1 MYEFTPFKKT
11 DKLSFESFMK
21 FPRELL
27 TKEVYKSLSPNA
39 MLLYSIL
46 TDRLELSF
54 KQIESNKKIQFYDAK
69 GDMYVIFKREEI
81 QEKMHIKRAALD
93 SAILQLKECNLI
105 KEKKQGKNMPNI
117 IYLGK
122 TIGMIESEK
131 IDKLRS
137 VENQQSVVHEINS
150 PECRKSTVHNSNN
163 NKYINNNYK
172 SYQGKKSGYQ
182 GRIYPPGFLNK
193 LYANYNSP
201 NDSVEDYKKAKG
213 ITNLDDLIENN
224 D

>member
-21 FPRELL
+21 IPRELL
-27 TKEVYKSLSPNA
+27 TKEEYKNLSPNA

-46 TDRLELSF
+46 TDRLDLSF
-54 KQIESNKKIQFYDAK
+54 KQIESNKKIQFYDAR
-69 GDMYVIFKREEI
+69 GEMYIIFKREEI

-131 IDKLRS
+131 HVIIRSAENEQSGELKIDTS
-137 VENQQSVVHEINS
+137 
-150 PECRKSTVHNSNN
+150 ECRKSAVHNNYN

-172 SYQGKKSGYQ
+172 SYENKKYQ
-182 GRIYPPGFLNK
+182 GRNYSSEFYKK
-193 LYANYNSP
+193 LYANYESIN
-201 NDSVEDYKKAKG
+201 KG
-213 ITNLDDLIENN
+213 
-224 D
+224 

>member
-11 DKLSFESFMK
+11 DKLSFESFIQ

-27 TKEVYKSLSPNA
+27 NREEYKILSPNA
-39 MLLYSIL
+39 MLLYSL
-46 TDRLELSF
+46 LADRLELSF
-54 KQIESNKKIQFYDAK
+54 KQIENNKKIQFYDAR

-81 QEKMHIKRAALD
+81 QEKLHIGRSALD
-93 SAILQLKECNLI
+93 NAVAQLKECNLI

-122 TIGMIESEK
+122 TIGIIEYETTQK
-131 IDKLRS
+131 IRN
-137 VENQQSVVHEINS
+137 VENQQSGMYENDN
-150 PECRKSTVHNSNN
+150 PDCTKSTVQNNNN

-172 SYQGKKSGYQ
+172 GYQGKKSDYK
-182 GRIYPPGFLNK
+182 GRTYPPGYLDR
-193 LYANYNSP
+193 LYANYNGE
-201 NDSVEDYKKAKG
+201 NDSFEDYKKSNG
-213 ITNLDDLIENN
+213 ITSLNDLIENK

>member
-1 MYEFTPFKKT
+1 MYESTPFKKT
-11 DKLSFESFMK
+11 DKLSYESFIQ

-27 TKEVYKSLSPNA
+27 KREEYKVLSHNA
-39 MLLYSIL
+39 ILLYSIL

-54 KQIESNKKIQFYDAK
+54 KQIESNKKIQFYNAK

-105 KEKKQGKNMPNI
+105 KEKKQGKNIPNI

-122 TIGMIESEK
+122 TIGMLESEK
-131 IDKLRS
+131 IDKLRN
-137 VENQQSVVHEINS
+137 VENQQSGVHEINS

-172 SYQGKKSGYQ
+172 TIRVKKVV
-182 GRIYPPGFLNK
+182 I
-193 LYANYNSP
+193 
-201 NDSVEDYKKAKG
+201 KAEF
-213 ITNLDDLIENN
+213 IHQDF
-224 D
+224 

>member
-1 MYEFTPFKKT
+1 
-11 DKLSFESFMK
+11 
-21 FPRELL
+21 
-27 TKEVYKSLSPNA
+27 
-39 MLLYSIL
+39 
-46 TDRLELSF
+46 
-54 KQIESNKKIQFYDAK
+54 
-69 GDMYVIFKREEI
+69 MYVIFKREEI

-137 VENQQSVVHEINS
+137 VENQQSGVHEINS

>member
-11 DKLSFESFMK
+11 DKLSYESFIQ

-27 TKEVYKSLSPNA
+27 KREEYKVLSHNA
-39 MLLYSIL
+39 ILLYSIL
-46 TDRLELSF
+46 TDRLKLSF
-54 KQIESNKKIQFYDAK
+54 KQIESNKKIQFYNAK

-105 KEKKQGKNMPNI
+105 KEKKQGKNIPNI

-122 TIGMIESEK
+122 TIGMLESEK
-131 IDKLRS
+131 IDKLRN
-137 VENQQSVVHEINS
+137 VENQQSGVHEINS

-172 SYQGKKSGYQ
+172 NYQGKKSGYQ

-193 LYANYNSP
+193 KIIN
-201 NDSVEDYKKAKG
+201 K
-213 ITNLDDLIENN
+213 I
-224 D
+224 

>member
-11 DKLSFESFMK
+11 DKLSYESFIQ
-21 FPRELL
+21 FPREVLNR
-27 TKEVYKSLSPNA
+27 EEYKVLSPNA

-81 QEKMHIKRAALD
+81 QEKMHIKRSALD
-93 SAILQLKECNLI
+93 TALAQLKECNLI

-122 TIGMIESEK
+122 TIEMIESEK
-131 IDKLRS
+131 IEKLRS
-137 VENQQSVVHEINS
+137 VENQQSGVHEINT
-150 PECRKSTVHNSNN
+150 PECRKSTVHNSN
-163 NKYINNNYK
+163 NNNYK

-201 NDSVEDYKKAKG
+201 NDSVEDYKKSNG
-213 ITNLDDLIENN
+213 ITSLNDLIENK

>member
-1 MYEFTPFKKT
+1 MYESTPFKKT
-11 DKLSFESFMK
+11 DKLSYESFIQ

-27 TKEVYKSLSPNA
+27 NREEYKVLSPNA

-81 QEKMHIKRAALD
+81 QEKMHIKRSALD
-93 SAILQLKECNLI
+93 TALAQLKECNLI

-117 IYLGK
+117 IYLSK
-122 TIGMIESEK
+122 TIGMIENEK
-131 IDKLRS
+131 IEKFRS
-137 VENQQSVVHEINS
+137 VENHQSGMHEINT

-172 SYQGKKSGYQ
+172 TIRVKKVV
-182 GRIYPPGFLNK
+182 I
-193 LYANYNSP
+193 
-201 NDSVEDYKKAKG
+201 KAEF
-213 ITNLDDLIENN
+213 IHQDF
-224 D
+224 

>member
-11 DKLSFESFMK
+11 DKLSYESFIQ

-27 TKEVYKSLSPNA
+27 KREEYKVLSPNA

-137 VENQQSVVHEINS
+137 AENQHSGKNETNS
-150 PECRKSTVHNSNN
+150 QECIKSAVQNNKN
-163 NKYINNNYK
+163 NKYINNNYN
-172 SYQGKKSGYQ
+172 GYQ
-182 GRIYPPGFLNK
+182 NKKVVYKGRHYPDGFLEN
-193 LYANYNSP
+193 LYANKP
-201 NDSVEDYKKAKG
+201 
-213 ITNLDDLIENN
+213 
-224 D
+224 